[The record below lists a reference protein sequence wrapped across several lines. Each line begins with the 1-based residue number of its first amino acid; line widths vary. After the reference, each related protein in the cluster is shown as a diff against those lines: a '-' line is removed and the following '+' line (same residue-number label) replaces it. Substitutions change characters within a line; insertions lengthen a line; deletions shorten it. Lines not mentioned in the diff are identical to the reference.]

1 MLNRSQ
7 ERLVVIVAAIGMF
20 LSTLDTGIINVA
32 LPFFRSYFKYGCI
45 NGHWIHNEPCNFY
58 YVIWNFK

>member
-32 LPFFRSYFKYGCI
+32 LPFSEVTFTPVQIRL
-45 NGHWIHNEPCNFY
+45 H
-58 YVIWNFK
+58 